1 MKKAVCTGQ
10 TAIERVL
17 IQERQFLISQ
27 TTERPA
33 AMSTES
39 TLSTDN
45 ANSPRDESDSKLRE
59 DLPGSRSFGRLT
71 ELIATIRSQSPDCIA
86 AVPGNVCLVNLSNA
100 SEIAAQWIKR
110 RDRISTLTTAEIEVP
125 SKLLQ
130 RAAETFTSPRQW
142 AFLFAILNRMQSN
155 KSGIAFL
162 HSEVIQDVVG
172 GWRFAQPVHRLLKD
186 KTLFRRVIEP
196 AKGVTASGY
205 ILTQAPDFKSPSILS
220 NLQTTDFSKSLVPQ
234 PVSPTKLG
242 EHRMGLGWGLGDMR
256 VVNSNGLERLK
267 LVGRY
272 RVNSV
277 RLIVDLDETWDRVR
291 ESMSRR
297 WGHLDAAADGAGRLD
312 QVSEAEAIEIA
323 TRHLKP
329 EDDDATRAGQIAAA
343 VDFARYVAM
352 DRDSQI
358 RATKWRGG
366 RIFVPGL
373 SLRKEARQ
381 ELFRFSGEQ
390 LVKCDA
396 RCAYWWILCAEIR
409 RALLLTRETQTLSDQ
424 IKTTRRIENIERL
437 LCLASSG
444 QFYKFFADRCGI
456 DVDLV
461 KSRIN
466 MLCLFNDNNLGG
478 PEFRLLEREWPEVA
492 EVIRRIRAQSGFTS
506 TLSRFLN
513 GLEGQLFNEPLK
525 ALSKVGHAVVRY
537 HDCLAVPRSSVA
549 DAIAAIRFRAEER
562 FGIVPGIKAE
572 YPDGHTVCF
581 NGEIAADSAGVSDR
595 YWKLAQPTEQS
606 LTELANLVC
615 QQIVAVDLSK
625 MAI

>member
-1 MKKAVCTGQ
+1 
-10 TAIERVL
+10 
-17 IQERQFLISQ
+17 
-27 TTERPA
+27 
-33 AMSTES
+33 
-39 TLSTDN
+39 
-45 ANSPRDESDSKLRE
+45 
-59 DLPGSRSFGRLT
+59 
-71 ELIATIRSQSPDCIA
+71 
-86 AVPGNVCLVNLSNA
+86 
-100 SEIAAQWIKR
+100 
-110 RDRISTLTTAEIEVP
+110 
-125 SKLLQ
+125 
-130 RAAETFTSPRQW
+130 
-142 AFLFAILNRMQSN
+142 
-155 KSGIAFL
+155 
-162 HSEVIQDVVG
+162 
-172 GWRFAQPVHRLLKD
+172 
-186 KTLFRRVIEP
+186 
-196 AKGVTASGY
+196 
-205 ILTQAPDFKSPSILS
+205 
-220 NLQTTDFSKSLVPQ
+220 
-234 PVSPTKLG
+234 
-242 EHRMGLGWGLGDMR
+242 MGLGWGLGDMR
-256 VVNSNGLERLK
+256 VVISNGLERLK

-466 MLCLFNDNNLGG
+466 MLCLFNDNN
-478 PEFRLLEREWPEVA
+478 FA
-492 EVIRRIRAQSGFTS
+492 IITS
-506 TLSRFLN
+506 
-513 GLEGQLFNEPLK
+513 
-525 ALSKVGHAVVRY
+525 
-537 HDCLAVPRSSVA
+537 CLQISWWV
-549 DAIAAIRFRAEER
+549 
-562 FGIVPGIKAE
+562 
-572 YPDGHTVCF
+572 
-581 NGEIAADSAGVSDR
+581 SAGMF
-595 YWKLAQPTEQS
+595 YIFQPTISCCWIPSNSNTVQKVINFPRYNMKCSGRNEIVS
-606 LTELANLVC
+606 GMFHEL
-615 QQIVAVDLSK
+615 
-625 MAI
+625 